1 MTIYQY
7 KLASLD
13 NLTDDIVMLSFT
25 PTPHSPKL
33 IYTTGQYI
41 EVLTDNSVFLLSI
54 ANTPSD
60 QSASAEIIIHL
71 RTGSQHPL
79 AEAFLNEVKQQNQI
93 SFIGPKGH
101 CIPKQADAYFF
112 VAGGTGFSPIQ
123 ALLTDILPTNKPCT
137 LYWGIRHPKD
147 IYHPEL
153 LSEWQ
158 KKYPNFSY
166 VPVLT
171 QAQNNWEGKT
181 GWVHETFFQEQTH
194 TLKQFSAQ
202 HKTYYVYASGPYP
215 LIQALKNGFI
225 NHHFPLK
232 HLLSDMLP
240 NPIA

>member
-13 NLTDDIVMLSFT
+13 NLTDDIVMLTFT
-25 PTPHSPKL
+25 PSLHSPKL
-33 IYTTGQYI
+33 VYTTGQYI
-41 EVLTDNSVFLLSI
+41 EVLMDHGVFLLSI
-54 ANTPSD
+54 ANSPSE
-60 QSASAEIIIHL
+60 QSHSDDIIIHL

-79 AEAFLNEVKQQNQI
+79 AEAFLSEVKQQNQI

-101 CIPKQADAYFF
+101 CVPKQADAYFF

-147 IYHPEL
+147 IYHQKL
-153 LSEWQ
+153 LSQWQ
-158 KKYPNFSY
+158 KKYPHFSY

-171 QAQNNWEGKT
+171 QAQDDWQGKT
-181 GWVHETFFQEQTH
+181 GWVHEVFLQEQAAKI
-194 TLKQFSAQ
+194 KQFSTQ

-225 NHHFPLK
+225 THHFPLEK
-232 HLLSDMLP
+232 LLSDMLP
-240 NPIA
+240 NSIS